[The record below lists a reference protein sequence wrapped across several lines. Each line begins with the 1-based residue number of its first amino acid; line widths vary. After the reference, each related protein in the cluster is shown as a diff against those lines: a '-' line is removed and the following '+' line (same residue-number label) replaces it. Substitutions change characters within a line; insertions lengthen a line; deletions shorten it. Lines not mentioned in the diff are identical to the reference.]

1 MMGCQEK
8 GCCMETLIFLKKLV
22 FLAYAIFRIPIAA
35 ILPDENCHYHSE
47 TVTLQAINFLC

>member
-8 GCCMETLIFLKKLV
+8 VCCMETLIFLKKLV
-22 FLAYAIFRIPIAA
+22 FLAYAIFRIPTAA

-47 TVTLQAINFLC
+47 TVTFQAINFLC